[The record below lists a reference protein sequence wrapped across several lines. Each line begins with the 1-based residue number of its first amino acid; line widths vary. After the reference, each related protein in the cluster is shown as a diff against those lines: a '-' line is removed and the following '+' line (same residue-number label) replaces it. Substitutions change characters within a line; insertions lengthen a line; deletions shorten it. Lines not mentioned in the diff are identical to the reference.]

1 MTMIV
6 KGDIL
11 YSKNKD
17 QIEVVEKGYLIIEDG
32 VVQGVYNKLMPK
44 HEGKKI
50 VNYEGKLIIP
60 PFVDLHLH
68 ATQYANCGL
77 GTDVELLAWLE
88 KYTYP
93 EEKKFKDKAYRKAIY
108 KELIR
113 NLWKGGSLR
122 SVIFGS
128 LYKDATEDLMDM
140 LIESG
145 LSAYVGKV
153 NMDRNCPDSYRETT
167 LKSLEDTEAFI
178 VKYKGKSDL
187 VKPII
192 TPRFAPHCTEESMA
206 GQGQLAEKYMVPVQ
220 SHINES
226 LGEIEWVKELYP
238 ESKSYSHVYDTYGLF
253 GSSVKTIMAH
263 VIFNKETEL
272 ELMDNRHIYPV
283 HCPES
288 NANIISGIMDAKRL
302 LERGLPVSLGSDI
315 SAGHHLY
322 MPFQIVLAIQL
333 SKMRAR
339 IEDDLSKILTFSEA
353 FYMATKSGGS
363 FFGKVGSFEPG
374 YEGDFLVVDTDKILT
389 KGEIRD
395 PLERLQKFIYIGNQK
410 AIKERYLRGVHL
422 KNFSNNN

>member
-1 MTMIV
+1 MII

-17 QIEVVEKGYLIIEDG
+17 QIEVVEKGYLVIEDG
-32 VVQGVYNKLMPK
+32 IIQGVYSNLTSKQNSD
-44 HEGKKI
+44 EI
-50 VNYEGKLIIP
+50 INYEDKLIIP

-68 ATQYANCGL
+68 APQYANCGL
-77 GTDVELLAWLE
+77 GTDLELLVWLE
-88 KYTYP
+88 KYIYSE
-93 EEKKFKDKAYRKAIY
+93 EEKFKNKAYRKVIY
-108 KELIR
+108 RKLIR
-113 NLWKGGSLR
+113 NLWKVGSLR

-128 LYKDATEDLMDM
+128 LYKEATEDLMDM

-153 NMDRNCPDSYRETT
+153 NMDRNCPDSYIETT
-167 LKSLEDTEAFI
+167 LESLKDTEEFI
-178 VKYKGKSDL
+178 IKYKGKSDL

-192 TPRFAPHCTEESMA
+192 TPRFVPHCTEESMA
-206 GQGQLAEKYMVPVQ
+206 GQGQLAEKYGVPIQ

-226 LGEIEWVKELYP
+226 LSEIEWVKELHP
-238 ESKSYSHVYDTYGLF
+238 KSKSYSHVYDKYGLF
-253 GSSVKTIMAH
+253 GSTTKTIMAH
-263 VIFNKETEL
+263 MVFNKESEL
-272 ELMDNRHIYPV
+272 ELINDRQIYPV

-288 NANIISGIMDAKRL
+288 NANLISGIMDTKRL
-302 LERGLPVSLGSDI
+302 LQRGLPVSLGSDI
-315 SAGHHLY
+315 SGGHHLY

-339 IEDDLSKILTFSEA
+339 MEDDLSKVLTFFEA

-374 YEGDFLVVDTDKILT
+374 YEGDFLVIDTDKILT
-389 KGEIRD
+389 KGEKRD

-410 AIKERYLRGVHL
+410 AIKERYLKGVRL
-422 KNFSNNN
+422 KKPFK

>member
-1 MTMIV
+1 MIV

-32 VVQGVYNKLMPK
+32 IVQGVYNKLAPK
-44 HEGKKI
+44 HEGGKI
-50 VNYEGKLIIP
+50 VDYEGKLIIP
-60 PFVDLHLH
+60 SFVDLHLH
-68 ATQYANCGL
+68 APQYANCGL
-77 GTDVELLAWLE
+77 GTDVELLVWLE

-93 EEKKFKDKAYRKAIY
+93 EEEKFKDEVYRKAIY

-128 LYKDATEDLMDM
+128 LYREATEDLMDM

-167 LKSLEDTEAFI
+167 LESLEDTEAFI
-178 VKYKGKSDL
+178 IKYEGKSDL

-192 TPRFAPHCTEESMA
+192 TPRFVPHCTAESMA
-206 GQGQLAEKYMVPVQ
+206 GQGQLAEKYGVPVQ

-226 LGEIEWVKELYP
+226 LSEIEWVKELHP
-238 ESKSYSHVYDTYGLF
+238 ESKAYSHVYDEYGLF
-253 GSSVKTIMAH
+253 GSPTKTIMAH
-263 VIFNKETEL
+263 VIFNEEAEL
-272 ELMDNRHIYPV
+272 ELMDDRQIYPV

-288 NANIISGIMDAKRL
+288 NANIMSGIMDAKRL

-315 SAGHHLY
+315 SGGHHLY

-339 IEDDLSKILTFSEA
+339 MEDDLSKVLTFSEA

-389 KGEIRD
+389 KGEVRN

-410 AIKERYLRGVHL
+410 AIKERYLRGVRL
-422 KNFSNNN
+422 EKPFK

>member
-1 MTMIV
+1 MIV

-17 QIEVVEKGYLIIEDG
+17 QIEIVENGYLIIEDG
-32 VVQGVYNKLMPK
+32 IIQGVYNKLTPK
-44 HEGKKI
+44 YYGEAI
-50 VNYEGKLIIP
+50 VDYEGKLIIP

-68 ATQYANCGL
+68 APQYANCGL
-77 GTDVELLAWLE
+77 GTDVELLVWLE

-93 EEKKFKDKAYRKAIY
+93 EEEKFKDEAYRKEIY

-128 LYKDATEDLMDM
+128 LFKDATEDLMDM

-167 LKSLEDTEAFI
+167 IESLEGTEAFI
-178 VKYKGKSDL
+178 NKYADKSDL

-192 TPRFAPHCTEESMA
+192 TPRFVPHCTAESMA
-206 GQGQLAEKYMVPVQ
+206 GQGKLAQQYGVPVQ

-226 LGEIEWVKELYP
+226 LSEIEWVKELHP
-238 ESKSYSHVYDTYGLF
+238 ESKTYSHVYDEFGLF
-253 GSSVKTIMAH
+253 GSHSKTIMAH
-263 VIFNKETEL
+263 VIFNEEAEL
-272 ELMDNRHIYPV
+272 ELMDQRQIYPV

-288 NANIISGIMDAKRL
+288 NANIMSGIMDAKRL

-315 SAGHHLY
+315 SGGHHLY

-339 IEDDLSKILTFSEA
+339 MEGDLSKVLTFSEA
-353 FYMATKSGGS
+353 FNMATKSGGS
-363 FFGKVGSFEPG
+363 FFGQVGSFEPG
-374 YEGDFLVVDTDKILT
+374 YEGDFLVIDTDKVLT
-389 KGEIRD
+389 KGEVRT

-410 AIKERYLRGVHL
+410 AIKERYLRGVRI
-422 KNFSNNN
+422 KNPF